1 MKKTTISITFEDE
14 KLNAL
19 KRYMR
24 KKNADIETELTTQ
37 LEKLYTKYVPAGVQE
52 YINERDADDA
62 PSPIKKLVKQ
72 QIAE

>member
-1 MKKTTISITFEDE
+1 MKKTTISISFEDE

-19 KRYMR
+19 KRYMC
-24 KKNADIETELTTQ
+24 KKNVDIEIELTTQ

-52 YINERDADDA
+52 YINEREADDIPA
-62 PSPIKKLVKQ
+62 PIKRIKQ

>member
-1 MKKTTISITFEDE
+1 MKKTTISISFEDE

-37 LEKLYTKYVPAGVQE
+37 LEKLYTKYVPAGVQA
-52 YINERDADDA
+52 YINEREADDIPA
-62 PSPIKKLVKQ
+62 PIKRTKQ
-72 QIAE
+72 

>member
-1 MKKTTISITFEDE
+1 MKKTTISISFEDE

-52 YINERDADDA
+52 YINEREADDIPA
-62 PSPIKKLVKQ
+62 PIKRTKQ

>member
-1 MKKTTISITFEDE
+1 MKKTTISISFEDE

-19 KRYMR
+19 KRYMC
-24 KKNADIETELTTQ
+24 KKNVDIEIELTTQ

-52 YINERDADDA
+52 YINEREADDIPA
-62 PSPIKKLVKQ
+62 PIKRTKQ

>member
-1 MKKTTISITFEDE
+1 MKKITISISFEDE

-52 YINERDADDA
+52 YINEREADDIPA
-62 PSPIKKLVKQ
+62 PIKRTKQ